1 MNTFSTS
8 MLVLLVCM
16 AAPARAAVE
25 GGFERTL
32 TVTGAVTLWATSGSG
47 GIDVITGQDGSVHVK
62 GVIRANTWGS
72 ASSDEIARAVKA
84 LESSPPIA
92 QQGNSIRVGEID
104 DERIARLVSI
114 SYTITVPR
122 QTSVTSKT
130 GSGSQSIASLAGP
143 VAASSGSGALTV
155 GAIDG
160 AVDVRTGSGS
170 IRVERAGAGLAA
182 TTGSGSISVDA
193 AAGDMRVRTGSGSIE
208 VRQATSNAAE
218 ISSGSGHIRVGD
230 LKGGI
235 KATTASAGIE
245 ITGTPTADWRTSTS
259 SGSIRLGI
267 PADTSFRL
275 QAHTSSGS
283 IRTDHTL
290 KAMTTSRRDL
300 EGTVGD
306 GGVLVEARSSSGS
319 ITVGRR

>member
-1 MNTFSTS
+1 MNRLTTS
-8 MLVLLVCM
+8 VLVLLM
-16 AAPARAAVE
+16 GTAAPALAAVE

-32 TVTGAVTLWATSGSG
+32 TVTGAVTLSATSGSG
-47 GIDVITGQDGSVHVK
+47 GIDIATGPDGSVHVK
-62 GVIRANTWGS
+62 GVIRANSWG

-84 LESSPPIA
+84 LEANPPIV
-92 QQGNSIRVGEID
+92 QQGNTVRIGEIE
-104 DERIARLVSI
+104 DERIARLVSV

-143 VAASSGSGALTV
+143 VSASSGSGGLTV
-155 GAIDG
+155 AAIDG

-170 IRVERAGAGLAA
+170 IRVERAGGGLSASS
-182 TTGSGSISVDA
+182 GSGSISVDA

-208 VRQATSNAAE
+208 VRQAASNAAE
-218 ISSGSGHIRVGD
+218 VSSGSGHIRVSD

-259 SGSIRLGI
+259 SGSIRLEI
-267 PADTSFRL
+267 PADASFRL
-275 QAHTSSGS
+275 DAHTSSGS

-290 KAMTTSRRDL
+290 NVMTTGRREL
-300 EGTVGD
+300 TGTVGT